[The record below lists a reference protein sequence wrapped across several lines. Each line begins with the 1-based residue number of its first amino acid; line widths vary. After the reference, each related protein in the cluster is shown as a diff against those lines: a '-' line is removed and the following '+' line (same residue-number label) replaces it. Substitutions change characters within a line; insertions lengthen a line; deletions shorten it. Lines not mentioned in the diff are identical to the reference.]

1 MYPHVKQFET
11 RRQEL
16 EQRFGTGNAA
26 RVRSRAAGPSR
37 SRLGRLTRLLGGRP
51 EPRTDP

>member
-16 EQRFGTGNAA
+16 EQRFGIAEA
-26 RVRSRAAGPSR
+26 RPGALARAASAVAR
-37 SRLGRLTRLLGGRP
+37 RLAAIRA
-51 EPRTDP
+51 

>member
-16 EQRFGTGNAA
+16 EQRFGADAA
-26 RVRSRAAGPSR
+26 ATRSRSAGPSR
-37 SRLGRLTRLLGGRP
+37 PALGRLTRLLGRRP